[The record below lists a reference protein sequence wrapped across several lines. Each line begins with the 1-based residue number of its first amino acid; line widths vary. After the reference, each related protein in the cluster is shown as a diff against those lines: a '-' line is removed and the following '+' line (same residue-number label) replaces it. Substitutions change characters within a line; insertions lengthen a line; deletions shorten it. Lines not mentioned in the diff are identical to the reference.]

1 MPRVLVALD
10 KSELALHVVEHVAS
24 MMHQGEV
31 ILCHVAGVPP
41 RVLEHPGAED
51 PARERQLEHETGQ
64 ASRAH
69 RAHVAGELERD
80 LLEPAKQRLH
90 DRSPPGAEVS
100 VQTRILTEPHGRVA
114 EALLSELEVGEYD
127 ALAVGWDERSPLAEL
142 LDGSV
147 SSKLARRVRPV
158 ALWLVP

>member
-1 MPRVLVALD
+1 M
-10 KSELALHVVEHVAS
+10 
-24 MMHQGEV
+24 
-31 ILCHVAGVPP
+31 
-41 RVLEHPGAED
+41 
-51 PARERQLEHETGQ
+51 
-64 ASRAH
+64 
-69 RAHVAGELERD
+69 
-80 LLEPAKQRLH
+80 
-90 DRSPPGAEVS
+90 
-100 VQTRILTEPHGRVA
+100 QTRILTDPHGRVA